1 MFKSDG
7 AATSDLFDNINLAG
21 NLMGPT
27 DTYANFYTY
36 LANELASAG
45 YYHYKG
51 GLTTPTCD

>member
-7 AATSDLFDNINLAG
+7 AAASDVFDNINLANNIG
-21 NLMGPT
+21 STSSNFFTNLAPSLSG
-27 DTYANFYTY
+27 
-36 LANELASAG
+36 AG